1 VAPGFYAVKLDGK
14 FGVVNDAFDWVIEP
28 RWQGYGMLFNY
39 GHTELRFDDRLGFNW
54 VFERIPESYG
64 TLFSD
69 GLVAAK
75 FEDKWGIIDASGA
88 MIIDDAYDGF
98 GIFQRG
104 IAWMQT
110 GNSWCAI
117 NRRGQRV
124 PTLPCR
130 EADPNLVHESKF

>member
-1 VAPGFYAVKLDGK
+1 
-14 FGVVNDAFDWVIEP
+14 
-28 RWQGYGMLFNY
+28 M
-39 GHTELRFDDRLGFNW
+39 
-54 VFERIPESYG
+54 
-64 TLFSD
+64 
-69 GLVAAK
+69 
-75 FEDKWGIIDASGA
+75 IIDA
-88 MIIDDAYDGF
+88 AYDGF